1 MITDDFPRM
10 ERDIVRDQGSQPAE
24 SGFGLADSVAV
35 WGFVL
40 PCPTGS
46 TSVTIAHPLDLPA

>member
-24 SGFGLADSVAV
+24 SGFGLADTVAV

-40 PCPTGS
+40 PPPRCDTPMIMVS
-46 TSVTIAHPLDLPA
+46 SRYLPA